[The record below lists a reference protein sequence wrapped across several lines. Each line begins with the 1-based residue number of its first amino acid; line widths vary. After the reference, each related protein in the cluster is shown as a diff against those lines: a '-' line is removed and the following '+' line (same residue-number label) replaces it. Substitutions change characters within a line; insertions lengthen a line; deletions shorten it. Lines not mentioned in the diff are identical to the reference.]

1 MSITYK
7 QLIEINENMPKVPIK
22 GKDYAQV
29 NERVKAFR
37 QLCPNGTITTEIIE
51 MANGVVTMRATV
63 MDEDGKI
70 LGTGLAQEKETSSF
84 INKTSYIENCETS
97 AVGRALGFVG
107 VGVDGSMCSAEEL
120 VNAITNQDKGEET
133 FNRQVAK
140 EQAKTISIKEQ
151 EVLKNLCE
159 QKGLDVTKTFPNG
172 LSTITGQQYT
182 EALTKLKKLKDKA

>member
-1 MSITYK
+1 MSITYE
-7 QLIEINENMPKVPIK
+7 QLVKTNENMPKVPIK

-51 MANGVVTMRATV
+51 MANGVVTMKATV
-63 MDEDGKI
+63 MDENGKV

-107 VGVDGSMCSAEEL
+107 IGVDGSMCSAEEL
-120 VNAITNQDKGEET
+120 VNAITNQESDNKKANDNIIT
-133 FNRQVAK
+133 AK
-140 EQAKTISIKEQ
+140 EAAS
-151 EVLKNLCE
+151 LKALCE
-159 QKGLDVTKTFPNG
+159 RKGVPSSGYRGKKIEKLTPTE
-172 LSTITGQQYT
+172 YA
-182 EALTKLKKLKDKA
+182 EALKQLGAMKDKE